1 MPFSLRFRI
10 LMDRKKYIEDVVRS
24 TKEYIYVRTD
34 DNLLI
39 VKPNRVMNLNDTGA
53 QLLSK
58 LYASKEGE
66 EYAAVEEITKQYGQ
80 SIERVEED
88 ACNILK
94 TVIELLKSPYMTIPG
109 IKQTQF
115 GSHKRDLPVLSE
127 IALTYGCNN
136 NCVFCYA
143 SSPERVDEKPQM
155 TTDQVK
161 NVLNVI
167 WNEAK
172 VPTVSFT
179 GGEPTMRQDLVELVK
194 YAVSIGL
201 RANLISNGI
210 ICGVTDLAQK
220 LKDAGLSSAQISLE
234 SAVPEVHD
242 KIVGHKGAFAKTV
255 EGFKRLKALG
265 IHTHINTTICKDNI
279 DTVHTLPKFAKE
291 ELELEYQ
298 SMNMVIRTG
307 HACDHPDEIG
317 YTEVAKALP
326 RIHEEA
332 KKAGIKL
339 VWYSPMPYCIINT
352 VSEGI
357 GSTTCAAADGLLSV
371 APDGSVL
378 PCSSFSNGFGNLL
391 TQSFRDVW
399 FSRPA
404 LYFRKKEFIPPK
416 CKSCEYAT
424 KCLGACPL
432 YWDNMGDFKEIPGPD
447 SKFGDMYWKAK
458 RKYVGKCRPVS
469 GVAK

>member
-1 MPFSLRFRI
+1 
-10 LMDRKKYIEDVVRS
+10 MDKKSYIEDVVKSTRDYIFVRS
-24 TKEYIYVRTD
+24 V

-39 VKPNRVMNLNDTGA
+39 IKPNRVMNLNDTA
-53 QLLSK
+53 TDLLSM
-58 LYASKEGE
+58 LYG
-66 EYAAVEEITKQYGQ
+66 AVEAEVHG
-80 SIERVEED
+80 SIAKVAEKYSVPFEQVEED
-88 ACNILK
+88 ACKLLK
-94 TVIELLKSPYMTIPG
+94 TIVELLKSPYMVVPTV
-109 IKQTQF
+109 KQTSF

-155 TTDQVK
+155 TTEQVMK
-161 NVLNVI
+161 VLDMI
-167 WNEAK
+167 WNKAQ

-179 GGEPTMRQDLVELVK
+179 GGEPTMRKDLVELVS
-194 YAVSIGL
+194 YAVKIGL
-201 RANLISNGI
+201 RVNLITNGI
-210 ICGVTDLAQK
+210 ICGTTDLAQR
-220 LKDAGLSSAQISLE
+220 LKDAGLSSAQVSLE
-234 SAVPEVHD
+234 SAVPEIHD

-255 EGFKRLKALG
+255 EGFRRLKALG
-265 IHTHINTTICKDNI
+265 IHTHTNTTICKDNI

-291 ELELEYQ
+291 ELGLEYQ

-317 YTEVAKALP
+317 YTDVSKVLP
-326 RIHEEA
+326 IIHSEA
-332 KKAGIKL
+332 KKHGIRL

-352 VSEGI
+352 VAEGI

-391 TQSFRDVW
+391 TQEFEDVW

-404 LYFRKKEFIPPK
+404 LYFRRKEFLPPK
-416 CKSCEYAT
+416 CKTCEQA
-424 KCLGACPL
+424 KICLGACPL
-432 YWDNMGDFKEIPGPD
+432 YWDNMGDFTEIPGTD
-447 SKFGDMYWKAK
+447 SKIGDYMWKM
-458 RKYVGKCRPVS
+458 RRNLVGKCKPVS